1 MSALAFFILPLRTL
15 VRYLVDMRE
24 WETDEPKKEPIWHR
38 AEVWG
43 VGALVMVGALSM
55 LWSVIRGAVSLFR

>member
-1 MSALAFFILPLRTL
+1 M
-15 VRYLVDMRE
+15 RYLVDMRE